1 MKKFIQMIKGFFAKP
16 NVNESLPLSQL
27 GDFVDWIR
35 DIKFKKYRE
44 GWCKEGGSNGWHCS
58 TDELM
63 KMFNERGNVR

>member
-1 MKKFIQMIKGFFAKP
+1 MIKGFFAKP